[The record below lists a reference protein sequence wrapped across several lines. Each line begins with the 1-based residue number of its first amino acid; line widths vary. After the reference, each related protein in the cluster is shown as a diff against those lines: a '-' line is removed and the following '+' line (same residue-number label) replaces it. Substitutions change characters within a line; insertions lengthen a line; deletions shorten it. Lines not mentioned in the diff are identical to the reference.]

1 MENEYKNKNKENKKG
16 LRWGEEYEDTE
27 EVNSDKESE
36 TQLELNVKINKIK
49 NYVTT
54 MENESSSINEADS
67 VRDDSNKVSTV
78 ESYLSDTSAS
88 NYINPKS
95 TSEGSEDKV
104 NLLQGYLDSNVS
116 EIKKEFA
123 ELSPQTLK
131 YSSIESKLEKY
142 NQQKREDRYSTYRMS
157 SRTVISDEE
166 SKDSLDRLW
175 NMKTFMHDMKT
186 EYSRQREEGGVDYG
200 DEFKSA
206 YVNNMDTNR
215 LDQSVL
221 ESKSMEQTDLAV
233 EYYKFELEK
242 MDKIVKVLKSQLTE
256 RDQKISLLS
265 EKVLEYDQW
274 RSELDPNRQASVVQ
288 YKAENEAFVAVNFAK
303 LQAQV
308 DENERLTQRLMKMEE
323 THRDKD
329 DEIRGLRE
337 KILEN
342 EVSSARFDRELKS
355 LEIDKQMLKN
365 SIDSMEKTFRQREL
379 QMKLNLDMEYQNQ
392 LSNILKEQEQLMSLV
407 ADKDS
412 EIEKCKELLRTAR
425 HECSQLLNSI
435 VRLKEVLIKKN
446 QEIDH
451 YKNKVLELESSL
463 IANDKTSELKISRD
477 TQSKLR
483 DKIRK
488 LEQKLEMYEE
498 STKVTSQMKEEN
510 LYLRAKLDKLQ
521 NVDMRDRISQS
532 VIELGNQMMPLSLA
546 NLRDS

>member
-1 MENEYKNKNKENKKG
+1 MEIEDEIKNNENKKG
-16 LRWGEEYEDTE
+16 LRWGEAYVEAG
-27 EVNSDKESE
+27 EVNLEKERES
-36 TQLELNVKINKIK
+36 QVDLNVETNKIT
-49 NYVTT
+49 NNDSI
-54 MENESSSINEADS
+54 MERESSLINEVDS
-67 VRDDSNKVSTV
+67 SREDSNKVSTV

-88 NYINPKS
+88 VYINPKS
-95 TSEGSEDKV
+95 KSEGSTEKV
-104 NLLQGYLDSNVS
+104 NLLQEYPDSKVS
-116 EIKKEFA
+116 EVKREFV
-123 ELSPQTLK
+123 EPNPQISK
-131 YSSIESKLEKY
+131 SSSKESKLEKY
-142 NQQKREDRYSTYRMS
+142 NTIKRKDRYNTSRMS

-166 SKDSLDRLW
+166 SKDSLDKLW
-175 NMKTFMHDMKT
+175 NMKTFMKDMKT
-186 EYSRQREEGGVDYG
+186 DYKNKREDEVSYG
-200 DEFKSA
+200 DDFMSV
-206 YVNNMDTNR
+206 YMNNMDTNR
-215 LDQSVL
+215 LDQSML
-221 ESKSMEQTDLAV
+221 DSKSMEHTDISV

-242 MDKIVKVLKSQLTE
+242 MDKIVNVLKSQLTE

-265 EKVLEYDQW
+265 EKVHEYDQW
-274 RSELDPNRQASVVQ
+274 KSELDPNRQASVVQ

-308 DENERLTQRLMKMEE
+308 EENERLTQRLMKMEE

-329 DEIRGLRE
+329 DEIRVLRE

-365 SIDSMEKTFRQREL
+365 SIESMEKTFRQREL

-392 LSNILKEQEQLMSLV
+392 LSNILKEQEQLMNLV

-412 EIEKCKELLRTAR
+412 EIEKCKELLKTAR

-463 IANDKTSELKISRD
+463 IANDKSSELKISRD

-498 STKVTSQMKEEN
+498 SAKVSSQMKEEN
-510 LYLRAKLDKLQ
+510 LYLRAKLEKLQ
-521 NVDMRDRISQS
+521 NVDLRDRISQS
-532 VIELGNQMMPLSLA
+532 VMELGNQMMPLSLA